1 MGLCSLPGRLVDSFE
16 EEPEGRPQHGDEG
29 GEDEEG
35 GVVERGCEEDDVLE
49 EEGGG
54 DVGFAEASG
63 NQGDEEEK
71 AGEAGIAL
79 GLRGGPCR

>member
-1 MGLCSLPGRLVDSFE
+1 MATRVGR
-16 EEPEGRPQHGDEG
+16 
-29 GEDEEG
+29 EDEEG
-35 GVVERGCEEDDVLE
+35 GVVVRGCEEDDVLE

-71 AGEAGIAL
+71 AGEAGTAL